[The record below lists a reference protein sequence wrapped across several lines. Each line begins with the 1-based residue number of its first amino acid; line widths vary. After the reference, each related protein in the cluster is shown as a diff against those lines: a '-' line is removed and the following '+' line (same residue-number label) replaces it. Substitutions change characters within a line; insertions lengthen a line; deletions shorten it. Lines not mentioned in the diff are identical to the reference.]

1 VTGGAV
7 EVRPITA
14 PETHDLRARVLRT
27 GTPSTSV
34 TFPQDDL
41 DGTVHLG
48 AFLEGRLVGI
58 GTFFPSPT
66 PLRPEQPAV
75 QLRGMAVE
83 PSLQGTGAGRVLL
96 EAAIG
101 RLRAEGVHVL
111 WANARDTALGF
122 YERLGME
129 VVGDGFV
136 SAETAL
142 PHHVVILDL

>member
-1 VTGGAV
+1 MSSGGV
-7 EVRPITA
+7 EVRAISA
-14 PETHDLRARVLRT
+14 GETHDLRARVLRS
-27 GTPSTSV
+27 GTPSTTL

-48 AFLEGRLVGI
+48 AFLDGRLVGI

-66 PLRPEQPAV
+66 PLRPDRRAV

-83 PSLQGTGAGRVLL
+83 PSLQGTGAGRVLM
-96 EAAIG
+96 EDAIT
-101 RLRAEGVHVL
+101 RFRHEGVEVL

-122 YERLGME
+122 YERLGMQ

-136 SAETAL
+136 STETAL